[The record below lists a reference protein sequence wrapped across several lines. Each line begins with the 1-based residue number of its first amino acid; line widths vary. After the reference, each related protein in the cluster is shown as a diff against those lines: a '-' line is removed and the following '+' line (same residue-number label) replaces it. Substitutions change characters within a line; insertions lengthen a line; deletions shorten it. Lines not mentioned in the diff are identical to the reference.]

1 MLTCLTRA
9 EPGSHLTGALCPRI
23 PPSPMMTRCA
33 VANFGNGFDEPL
45 LSNGDVPQPRHG
57 LRAALARQV
66 QDAGHVLDEGTGEE
80 RRRDVRPS
88 NDIRRPTPDAIWGG
102 AGQMTGPEAEE

>member
-23 PPSPMMTRCA
+23 APSPMMTRCA

-45 LSNGDVPQPRHG
+45 PSTWDVVCWGGRRHDQG
-57 LRAALARQV
+57 PPAALSA
-66 QDAGHVLDEGTGEE
+66 ATGG
-80 RRRDVRPS
+80 RGFLS
-88 NDIRRPTPDAIWGG
+88 T
-102 AGQMTGPEAEE
+102 

>member
-45 LSNGDVPQPRHG
+45 LDNRSNLLNLCEKYEARAVRASAAHG
-57 LRAALARQV
+57 PANMAITRLSV
-66 QDAGHVLDEGTGEE
+66 SYAGSESHAFFFAYRSRLM
-80 RRRDVRPS
+80 PS
-88 NDIRRPTPDAIWGG
+88 PSL
-102 AGQMTGPEAEE
+102 

>member
-23 PPSPMMTRCA
+23 APSPMMTRCT

-45 LSNGDVPQPRHG
+45 RRTYNIMHSLQFQ
-57 LRAALARQV
+57 AALDQGIKQAKAQHVERLTFVAR
-66 QDAGHVLDEGTGEE
+66 G
-80 RRRDVRPS
+80 
-88 NDIRRPTPDAIWGG
+88 
-102 AGQMTGPEAEE
+102 

>member
-45 LSNGDVPQPRHG
+45 LMI
-57 LRAALARQV
+57 L
-66 QDAGHVLDEGTGEE
+66 
-80 RRRDVRPS
+80 
-88 NDIRRPTPDAIWGG
+88 WGG
-102 AGQMTGPEAEE
+102 ATGAEPCPALCAPRAAARGGVGGECPQRPAPPAQAPHLLLRPEASG

>member
-23 PPSPMMTRCA
+23 APSPMMTRCA

-45 LSNGDVPQPRHG
+45 HLGRSIHWSYVTMRLVTRGGYMG
-57 LRAALARQV
+57 LQALAPENLLWITMIQE
-66 QDAGHVLDEGTGEE
+66 ATK
-80 RRRDVRPS
+80 DVA
-88 NDIRRPTPDAIWGG
+88 N
-102 AGQMTGPEAEE
+102 